1 MTTLSRRQLSIA
13 SLAALPLVAIRTRAA
28 HAAEF
33 SYKFASNLP
42 AAHPLNVRAGE
53 AAARILEATGGRV
66 ELRVFPNNQLGSDT
80 DTLSQLR
87 SGAVEFF
94 TLSGLILPRWCQPP
108 RSTA

>member
-53 AAARILEATGGRV
+53 AAARILEATGGEWSSAFSPTTSSVRI
-66 ELRVFPNNQLGSDT
+66 P
-80 DTLSQLR
+80 
-87 SGAVEFF
+87 
-94 TLSGLILPRWCQPP
+94 IL
-108 RSTA
+108 